1 MKQNQKEKNL
11 RAILV
16 CGYAWSGSSAVL
28 DLLKELKS
36 YKHFEPEFRL
46 ITDPGGILDLE
57 NAITN
62 NKSYTVVNKTIKHFK
77 NIIEIYGRKF
87 HWWSNVK
94 ITRIFEKIGFN
105 YNKYMNDEFNHI
117 SEEYIEKLIEL
128 EYNGDLITDF
138 YDLNRLK
145 FLFIKA
151 KFSFHKI
158 SRRKMKSSNKIFFS
172 SKSSD
177 EFLEITRE
185 YMKDLCRAIIQNEE
199 VNRVVFDQGVQPSNA
214 IKGMRFFD
222 SVKSIIVDRDPRD
235 IFSQTYDFLFNTSIP
250 NRNVKQFIKWY
261 KLSRKGREQ
270 SEKSD
275 DILFI
280 QFEDLI
286 FNYEKV
292 TKQIFNFLNES
303 SSNHIDKN
311 KYLKP
316 EESKKNIGIWRNF
329 KHQNYINEIEKE
341 LNDFCWKE

>member
-1 MKQNQKEKNL
+1 
-11 RAILV
+11 
-16 CGYAWSGSSAVL
+16 
-28 DLLKELKS
+28 
-36 YKHFEPEFRL
+36 
-46 ITDPGGILDLE
+46 
-57 NAITN
+57 
-62 NKSYTVVNKTIKHFK
+62 
-77 NIIEIYGRKF
+77 
-87 HWWSNVK
+87 
-94 ITRIFEKIGFN
+94 
-105 YNKYMNDEFNHI
+105 
-117 SEEYIEKLIEL
+117 
-128 EYNGDLITDF
+128 
-138 YDLNRLK
+138 
-145 FLFIKA
+145 
-151 KFSFHKI
+151 
-158 SRRKMKSSNKIFFS
+158 MKSSNKIFFS

-185 YMKDLCRAIIQNEE
+185 YMRDLCRAIIQNEE

-214 IKGMRFFD
+214 IRGMKFFD
-222 SVKSIIVDRDPRD
+222 SAKAIIVDRDPRD

-261 KLSRKGREQ
+261 KLTRKGREQ

-286 FNYEKV
+286 FNYERV
-292 TKQIFNFLNES
+292 TKHIFNFLNES

-341 LNDFCWKE
+341 LDDYCWKE